1 MKGTLTSDP
10 PLEQRLR
17 TISPSFSK
25 GVRSTVLAL
34 VYLILRRLFGLTSG
48 SGSDNQSKDLEIL
61 VLRHQLRVLHRQKG
75 GGIGDKGS
83 QP

>member
-1 MKGTLTSDP
+1 M
-10 PLEQRLR
+10 
-17 TISPSFSK
+17 
-25 GVRSTVLAL
+25 VLAL